1 MNAQKI
7 EDQRSQ
13 VMVFFLFFKCIYF
26 ILFYFFCTLFNFET
40 PATLSLDEM
49 HGINS
54 SVILTSCR
62 RLVF

>member
-49 HGINS
+49 HGIN
-54 SVILTSCR
+54 
-62 RLVF
+62 